1 VEEVLEGLGQE
12 TIGDHRT
19 RVEEITV
26 QAIQVAHRIHPAAVI
41 VHAAA
46 EIPVG
51 VHVDRVVGVHV
62 DRVVG
67 VHVVVEI
74 NQKQSN
80 LKNKKSCL
88 HLFLASSGAF

>member
-1 VEEVLEGLGQE
+1 MIQLIHLVEEVLEGLGQE

-62 DRVVG
+62 
-67 VHVVVEI
+67 VVEI